1 MKSQELKPIIL
12 SEETMSN
19 ALVECVP
26 NFSEGRRPEVLD
38 KIRES
43 ISAVPGAHVLD
54 IHTDACHN
62 RSVITFVGSPEAVE
76 KAAFQ
81 MIKTAAGLINLENHT
96 GEHPRIGATDVVP
109 FVPISDINMEEC
121 VEIANRVGERV
132 GKELRIPVYFYEQ
145 AARVPERKRL
155 ELIRHGEYEG
165 LKEEIK
171 TNPARKPDCGPS
183 EMGTAGATVI
193 GAREFLIAYNVNLT
207 TEDEK
212 IASKIARAIR
222 HSSGGMRFVKA
233 LGMLVDG
240 RAQVSMNL
248 TNFKRTPLPRVVETI
263 RREAER
269 YGVGIHNS
277 ELVGL
282 IPQQALVDTA
292 VWYTQMDLFSPD
304 QILERKM
311 ALEVGMSSQTDFVDE
326 LAAATPTPGGGS
338 AAAYS
343 GAMAAGLVSMV
354 ARLTIGKKGYED
366 QETKMAHILEESET
380 LRAELRAA
388 VDRDSEAFDQVMAA
402 YKLPKSDPDRQ
413 RAIQD
418 ATLGATLVPMEVAE
432 KSLRVMGLAMEAARS
447 GNLNAISDAGSAVN
461 LAFSSLNS
469 AAYNVRIN
477 LSGLDDKK
485 RAVRMKQ
492 AIEEIE
498 KQAWKSQ
505 DTIKEILKD
514 RGGIF

>member
-1 MKSQELKPIIL
+1 
-12 SEETMSN
+12 MSN

-26 NFSEGRRPEVLD
+26 NFSEGCRPEVLD
-38 KIRES
+38 KIRAS

-54 IHTDACHN
+54 THTDACHN
-62 RSVITFVGSPEAVE
+62 RSVITFVGTPEAVE
-76 KAAFQ
+76 EAAFQ
-81 MIKTAAGLINLENHT
+81 MIKTAAGLINLEKHT

-109 FVPISDINMEEC
+109 FVPISNISMEEC
-121 VEIANRVGERV
+121 VQIAYRVGERV
-132 GKELRIPVYFYEQ
+132 GDELNIPVYFYEQ
-145 AARVPERKRL
+145 AARLPERKRL

-171 TNPARKPDCGPS
+171 TNPERNPDCGPP
-183 EMGTAGATVI
+183 ELGTAGATVI

-207 TEDEK
+207 TEDEE
-212 IASKIARAIR
+212 IASMIARAVR

-248 TNFKRTPLPRVVETI
+248 TNFKKTPLPRVVETI

-292 VWYTQMDLFSPD
+292 VWYTQMDLFSPE
-304 QILERKM
+304 QVLERKM
-311 ALEVGMSSQTDFVDE
+311 AMVVGSNLQPDFIDE
-326 LAAATPTPGGGS
+326 LAAPTATPGGGS

-366 QETKMAHILEESET
+366 QERKMRIILEESEN

-388 VDRDSEAFDQVMAA
+388 VDQDAEAFDKVMNA
-402 YKLPKSDPDRQ
+402 YKKPKSDTDRKS
-413 RAIQD
+413 AIQD
-418 ATLGATLVPMEVAE
+418 ATLGAALVPMGVAE
-432 KSLRVMGLAMEAARS
+432 KSLRVMGLALDAARS

-461 LAFSSLNS
+461 LAFASLNS
-469 AAYNVRIN
+469 AVYNVRIN
-477 LSGLDDKK
+477 LSGLDDVKMAGK
-485 RAVRMKQ
+485 MRKAV
-492 AIEEIE
+492 EEIE
-498 KQAWKSQ
+498 KQAWKSL
-505 DTIKEILKD
+505 DAIKEILKD
-514 RGGIF
+514 RGGLF

>member
-1 MKSQELKPIIL
+1 
-12 SEETMSN
+12 MSK

-26 NFSEGRRPEVLD
+26 NFSEGRRPEVLEE
-38 KIRES
+38 IRAS
-43 ISAVPGAHVLD
+43 ISAVSGAHVLD
-54 IHTDACHN
+54 THTDASHN

-76 KAAFQ
+76 EAAFQ
-81 MIKTAAGLINLENHT
+81 MIKTAAGLIDLENHT

-109 FVPISDINMEEC
+109 FVPISDISMEEC
-121 VEIANRVGERV
+121 VQIAHRVGERV
-132 GKELRIPVYFYEQ
+132 GKELEIPVYFYEQ

-171 TNPARKPDCGPS
+171 TNPSRKPDCGPS
-183 EMGTAGATVI
+183 KMGSAGATVI

-207 TEDEK
+207 TNNEE

-248 TNFKRTPLPRVVETI
+248 TNFKKTPLPRVVETI

-304 QILERKM
+304 QVLERKM
-311 ALEVGMSSQTDFVDE
+311 AMVVGASGQPDFTDD
-326 LAAATPTPGGGS
+326 LAAGTPAPGGGA
-338 AAAYS
+338 AAAYA
-343 GAMAAGLVSMV
+343 GAMAAALVSMV
-354 ARLTIGKKGYED
+354 AHLTIGKKGYQD
-366 QETKMAHILEESET
+366 QEKTMRNVLKESET
-380 LRAELRAA
+380 LRAELLTA
-388 VDRDSEAFDQVMAA
+388 VDRDSEAFNQVMAA
-402 YKLPKSDPDRQ
+402 YRMPKSDSDRKG
-413 RAIQD
+413 AIQD
-418 ATLGATLVPMEVAE
+418 ATLGAALVPLEVAE
-432 KSLRVMGLAMEAARS
+432 KSLRVMGLALEAARS
-447 GNLNAISDAGSAVN
+447 GNLNAISDAGSAVH
-461 LAFSSLNS
+461 LAFASLTS
-469 AAYNVRIN
+469 ATYNVRIN

-485 RAVRMKQ
+485 KADKMKQ
-492 AIEEIE
+492 ALEEIE

-505 DTIKEILKD
+505 DGVKEILKD
-514 RGGIF
+514 RGGLF